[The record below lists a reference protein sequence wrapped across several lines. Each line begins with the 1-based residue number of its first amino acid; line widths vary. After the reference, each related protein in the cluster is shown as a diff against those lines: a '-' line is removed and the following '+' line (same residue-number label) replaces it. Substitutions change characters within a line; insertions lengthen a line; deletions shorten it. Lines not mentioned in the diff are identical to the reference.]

1 MRIIVTRPESDAR
14 ILQAR
19 LEALGHDVIK
29 EPLLAIDFATAEA
42 VELAG
47 AQAVIA
53 TSRNGLRGL
62 ERRNMVD
69 EAKKLPLFAVGPGT
83 VAAARTLGF
92 ELILSGRGTGQDL
105 VPEILA
111 HMDPHAGHIVHL
123 AGDTLAFDL
132 AGELAEHGFRIVQ
145 PVVYRMAPA
154 KALSATTAFEITAG
168 EADAVILLSPRT
180 ADVWVDLMRKQGL
193 IEASRHL
200 LHLCLSQAVARRLG
214 PLGRIRTEIAAH
226 PTLDE
231 LLALVV

>member
-1 MRIIVTRPESDAR
+1 MRIIVTRPASDAR
-14 ILQAR
+14 VLQAR
-19 LEALGHDVIK
+19 LEALDHEVIA
-29 EPLLAIDFATAEA
+29 EPLMTVDFATAES

-62 ERRNMVD
+62 ERRKMVE
-69 EAKKLPLFAVGPGT
+69 EAVRLPLFAVGPGT
-83 VAAARTLGF
+83 AAAARALDF
-92 ELILSGRGTGQDL
+92 QLIFVGRGTARDL
-105 VPEILA
+105 IPEILA
-111 HMDPHAGHIVHL
+111 NLDPHAGHIVHL

-168 EADAVILLSPRT
+168 EANAVMLLSPRT
-180 ADVWVDLMRKQGL
+180 ADIWVELLRKQGL
-193 IEASRHL
+193 VDASQHL
-200 LHLCLSQAVARRLG
+200 LHLCLSPAVARRLAQ
-214 PLGRIRTEIAAH
+214 LGRVRIETAAS
-226 PTLDE
+226 PTLDD